1 MGGAALLSVALG
13 ALAGKNLVRSIAVGY
28 YVVGA
33 VALVCCFLLGSW
45 GPVRRRSDPAADLSV
60 PASPFRVRPIRKAT
74 SEERADARRS
84 SLGLFALG
92 IVMVLIGVAI
102 DPTRRAF

>member
-45 GPVRRRSDPAADLSV
+45 GPVRRRSDDNVEV
-60 PASPFRVRPIRKAT
+60 PASPFRIRPLRKAT
-74 SEERADARRS
+74 SEERADARRA
-84 SLGLFALG
+84 SLGLFVLG
-92 IVMVLIGVAI
+92 IVLVLIGVAI